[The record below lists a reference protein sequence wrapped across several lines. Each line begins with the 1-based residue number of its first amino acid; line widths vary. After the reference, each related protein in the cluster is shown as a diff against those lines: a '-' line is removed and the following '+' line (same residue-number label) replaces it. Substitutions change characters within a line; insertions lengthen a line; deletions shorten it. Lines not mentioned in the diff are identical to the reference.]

1 MHSATP
7 TANLK
12 NYCIKA
18 NVTKRGLHSLRRSI
32 ATNMVT
38 SGVSVI
44 TVAQAL
50 GHATIDPTKK
60 YISLDSQNL
69 KECALDFSGIQTGGG
84 LL

>member
-1 MHSATP
+1 MHPSTP

-12 NYCIKA
+12 NYCVKA
-18 NVTKRGLHSLRRSI
+18 GVPKRGLHSLRRCV

-44 TVAQAL
+44 TVAQTL

-69 KECALDFSGIQTGGG
+69 KECALDLSGIQIGGG
-84 LL
+84 RQ